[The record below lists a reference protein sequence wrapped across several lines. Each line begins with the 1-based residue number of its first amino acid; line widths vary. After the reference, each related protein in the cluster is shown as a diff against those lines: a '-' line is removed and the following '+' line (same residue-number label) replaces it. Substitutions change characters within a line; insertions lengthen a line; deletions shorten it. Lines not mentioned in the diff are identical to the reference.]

1 MTEMNSRRVALS
13 NIFPNELALK
23 LLIVL
28 TGIALLSILYFCID
42 VSEYPRHQRAQ
53 VLIILLPF
61 AVNAFV
67 CAVILR
73 ENRSGRLAHQFLD
86 RSEEHT
92 SELQSLRHL
101 VCRLLL
107 EK

>member
-1 MTEMNSRRVALS
+1 MNSRRVALS
-13 NIFPNELALK
+13 NIFPNELALP

-42 VSEYPRHQRAQ
+42 VSAYPRHKRAQ
-53 VLIILLPF
+53 ALIILLPF

-73 ENRSGRLAHQFLD
+73 ENRSGRLAHQFLGY
-86 RSEEHT
+86 
-92 SELQSLRHL
+92 LLRLAGKAHF
-101 VCRLLL
+101 RIAPIIAT
-107 EK
+107 